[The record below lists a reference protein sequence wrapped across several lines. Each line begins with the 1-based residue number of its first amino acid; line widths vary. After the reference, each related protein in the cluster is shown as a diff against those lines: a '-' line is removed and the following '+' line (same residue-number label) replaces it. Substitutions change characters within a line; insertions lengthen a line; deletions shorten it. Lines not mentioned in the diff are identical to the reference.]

1 MEKVGRSESHSGNG
15 KNQES
20 ESDATPRYTG
30 QGVCCIAEDEAQTF
44 RAWGQWNRDD
54 IAAANHEGC
63 FVRELDCGIHY
74 ITGKTK
80 TRFSN
85 SLQSRL
91 RESRQKDSDRSRREL
106 SLFKEK
112 ARPEERQ
119 NAGIFRV
126 DGVEILEPGHPE
138 LERHRDESGIVYFYD
153 IKAERHPSF
162 SVNGLLVH
170 NSSILK
176 NFAGKFK
183 NQIIESFANT
193 PYKLCCSATPSPNDF
208 TEIGNHAEF
217 LNICSRSEMLSTYF
231 VHDSGE
237 TQKWRLKGH
246 AEKEFF
252 KWLSTWA
259 VMINKPSDL
268 GYNDAG
274 FILPEIN
281 FYQHTVKSKIS
292 DGYLFHQ
299 LASTLN
305 ERRQARKE
313 SLKER
318 CKLAAD
324 LSTGS
329 NDPWLYWC
337 DLNAES
343 SELASLVTGSVEV
356 TGSMK
361 PEMKESRMIGFSD
374 GDFNKLV
381 IKPKMAQFGMNWQ
394 HCNNMVFTG
403 LSDSFEAFYQAVR
416 RCWRF
421 GQKKPVNVHIIISE
435 KEGNVLENIKAKE
448 ARAEQMQKKM
458 IECMADISRKEIN
471 NTTKQT
477 IQYKPKKKMEVPGW
491 MLSDKN
497 LAKTG

>member
-1 MEKVGRSESHSGNG
+1 MRECEKGGSVNYQEFLSKKQHRIKTQGFEPGPVHDLLFPFQRDLTKWAIRKG
-15 KNQES
+15 KAAIWAGCGLGKTLMQLS
-20 ESDATPRYTG
+20 WADQVSKHTG
-30 QGVCCIAEDEAQTF
+30 QPVLILAPLAVSTQTQAEGEKISLSIYRYGSGVLQ
-44 RAWGQWNRDD
+44 
-54 IAAANHEGC
+54 
-63 FVRELDCGIHY
+63 
-74 ITGKTK
+74 ITNYEQMHKV
-80 TRFSN
+80 N
-85 SLQSRL
+85 WLQ
-91 RESRQKDSDRSRREL
+91 
-106 SLFKEK
+106 F
-112 ARPEERQ
+112 
-119 NAGIFRV
+119 AGIV
-126 DGVEILEPGHPE
+126 L
-138 LERHRDESGIVYFYD
+138 DE
-153 IKAERHPSF
+153 
-162 SVNGLLVH
+162 
-170 NSSILK
+170 SSILK

-268 GYNDAG
+268 GYDDDG

-299 LASTLN
+299 MASTLN

-313 SLKER
+313 SMEER
-318 CKLAAD
+318 CSLAAS

-329 NDPWLYWC
+329 DEPWLYWC
-337 DLNAES
+337 DLNIES
-343 SELASLVTGSVEV
+343 TTLSKKMADSVEV

-361 PEMKESRMIGFSD
+361 PEMKESRMIGFSN

-394 HCNNMVFTG
+394 HCSNMVFVG

-421 GQKKPVNVHIIISE
+421 GQKRPVNVHIIISE

-471 NTTKQT
+471 NTSKQT

-491 MLSDKN
+491 MLSDKKM
-497 LAKTG
+497 AKTG